1 MIDPDAQR
9 RVHDAGLAT
18 AQASANASAAAE
30 TRELLRE
37 DIDRLQKELLIT
49 SSIAAELFSTL
60 LASDPERAW
69 RVSESVL
76 SQHEKYRN
84 DSRFPNIR
92 DLLSTFSRVR

>member
-9 RVHDAGLAT
+9 RVFDAVT
-18 AQASANASAAAE
+18 ETHHANARANAAAE
-30 TRELLRE
+30 TGELLRE
-37 DIDRLQKELLIT
+37 DIGRLQKELSIT

-76 SQHEKYRN
+76 SQYEKYQD
-84 DSRFPNIR
+84 DSHFPNVR
-92 DLLSTFSRVR
+92 DLLSTISRVR